1 MANLQKI
8 YSDLDLTFRRLPVT
22 NDVAS
27 SYDEQAVVR
36 SVRNL
41 LLTGFYERPFQP
53 NLGSNLNKLLF
64 EPADQ
69 LTSNLI
75 ESEVRDVISN
85 FEPRVTVNTISVTV
99 SPDENSFN
107 LSMTFFVGNNTRATT
122 VTLLL
127 QRSRKWLQIQI

>member
-8 YSDLDLTFRRLPVT
+8 YSDLDLTFKRLPVT
-22 NDVAS
+22 NDVAL
-27 SYDEQAVVR
+27 SYDEQAVIR

-85 FEPRVTVNTISVTV
+85 FEPRVTVNTINVTI

-127 QRSRKWLQIQI
+127 QRSR

>member
-8 YSDLDLTFRRLPVT
+8 YSDLDLTFKRLPVT
-22 NDVAS
+22 NDVAL
-27 SYDEQAVVR
+27 SYDEQSVIR

-69 LTSNLI
+69 LTANLI
-75 ESEVRDVISN
+75 ENEVRNVILN
-85 FEPRVTVNTISVTV
+85 FEPRITINTINVSV

-122 VTLLL
+122 VNLLL
-127 QRSRKWLQIQI
+127 QRSR

>member
-22 NDVAS
+22 NDVAL

-69 LTSNLI
+69 ITSNLI
-75 ESEVRDVISN
+75 ESEVKNVISN
-85 FEPRVTVNTISVTV
+85 FEPRVTINTINVTI

-127 QRSRKWLQIQI
+127 QRSR

>member
-22 NDVAS
+22 NDVAL
-27 SYDEQAVVR
+27 SYDDQSVIR

-75 ESEVRDVISN
+75 ESEVRNVISN
-85 FEPRVTVNTISVTV
+85 FEPRVTINSINVTIT
-99 SPDENSFN
+99 PYENSFN

-127 QRSRKWLQIQI
+127 QRSR

>member
-8 YSDLDLTFRRLPVT
+8 YSDLDLTFRKLPVT
-22 NDVAS
+22 NDVAL
-27 SYDEQAVVR
+27 SYDEQAVIR
-36 SVRNL
+36 SIRNL

-53 NLGSNLNKLLF
+53 QLGSNLNKLLF

-69 LTSNLI
+69 LTANLI
-75 ESEVRDVISN
+75 ESEVKNVISN
-85 FEPRVTVNTISVTV
+85 FEPRVTINTITATV

-107 LSMTFFVGNNTRATT
+107 LSMTFFVGNNSRATS

-127 QRSRKWLQIQI
+127 QRSR

>member
-127 QRSRKWLQIQI
+127 QRSR

>member
-1 MANLQKI
+1 MANLKKI

-22 NDVAS
+22 NDVAL
-27 SYDEQAVVR
+27 SYDEQAVIR

-85 FEPRVTVNTISVTV
+85 FEPRITVNTINVTI

-127 QRSRKWLQIQI
+127 QRSR

>member
-22 NDVAS
+22 NDVAL
-27 SYDEQAVVR
+27 SYDEQSVIR

-85 FEPRVTVNTISVTV
+85 FEPRITVNTINVTI

-127 QRSRKWLQIQI
+127 QRSR

>member
-22 NDVAS
+22 NDVAL
-27 SYDEQAVVR
+27 SYDEQAVIR

-85 FEPRVTVNTISVTV
+85 FEPRVTINSINVTIT
-99 SPDENSFN
+99 PDENSFN

-127 QRSRKWLQIQI
+127 QRSR

>member
-22 NDVAS
+22 NDVAL
-27 SYDEQAVVR
+27 SYDEQSVIR

-75 ESEVRDVISN
+75 ESEVRNVISN
-85 FEPRVTVNTISVTV
+85 FEPRVTINSINVTIT
-99 SPDENSFN
+99 PDENSFN

-127 QRSRKWLQIQI
+127 QRSR

>member
-85 FEPRVTVNTISVTV
+85 FEPRITVNTINVTI

-127 QRSRKWLQIQI
+127 QRSR

>member
-8 YSDLDLTFRRLPVT
+8 YSDLDLTFRKLPVT
-22 NDVAS
+22 NDVAL
-27 SYDEQAVVR
+27 SYDEQAIVR
-36 SVRNL
+36 SIRNL

-53 NLGSNLNKLLF
+53 KLGSNLNKLLF

-75 ESEVRDVISN
+75 ESEVKNVISN
-85 FEPRVTVNTISVTV
+85 FEPRVTINTITATA

-107 LSMTFFVGNNTRATT
+107 LSMTFFVGNNTQATS

-127 QRSRKWLQIQI
+127 QRSR